1 MADPKL
7 PKQLSEESPLV
18 EFAATGNL
26 YVDPAY
32 TSQEVIDAEPINGKS
47 PITGEAL
54 VFDENTLT
62 NLGNTAPSKEPEDD
76 HAIFVSNLNRG
87 TARGNG
93 HDMFFGRGDNSLYD
107 VYVVNSVGGDFSAS
121 PRKQNTAY
129 AADSDGILS
138 VYIEG
143 STYGGNLMGFGSQ
156 TGCSYTG
163 DYEFTFKNSQ
173 AQWFCITFG
182 TGYGMGENNAG
193 NERYGAFVG
202 NIDLLVDG
210 STITNNGAILRGS
223 INPGEGEEK
232 AYLKAYIKNSLF
244 QGEFGVIQNGVEG
257 GSDQYKSNVDIDVTV
272 EGSTFTN
279 VFLML
284 PNTATNTQAKDGK
297 LTVTGDINFKATNTR
312 FSGLNMGAGLGG
324 TGWNRTGWV
333 KGDITFDISGSSNS
347 SRTFIH
353 KGFVG
358 SSDTPQTVSGSLTNS
373 VFGDFTGYD
382 TRENNYI
389 YADTTVKIAASTI
402 GNFTF
407 YNTINSSGNVTP
419 TADRVFGAQTLE
431 VTGSTAGTMAGNGP
445 GADQPGATFDLIFH
459 ASEAESATGAV
470 SKWNTLTVDAG
481 AKVRVASIADVT
493 LVTLNGAELLSA
505 GTVTGVGTLSVV
517 DANLPAGDVIL
528 ISGLTAFEE
537 GNIETVQ
544 INGEEYTYG
553 VFGGQ
558 YSYTGGNLVAHMGVT
573 YVVNSNYEGN
583 GVDTELGPKG
593 YKDIDVAQTAAHAAN
608 ATLVFTTMD
617 DSVEPTEFTAD
628 VNTLDINTMF
638 LGTGSGDDA
647 VSLDGMN
654 IIVGNAAA
662 DVDSADVSIA
672 YAGNIGSIGFGNVTG
687 TAKVSIEN
695 AGSDEQA
702 VGSLDLTGSVIG
714 DADITVSKSYFDE
727 VKLADQAATAGK
739 LTISSSTIGTVY
751 GGASNLEIDMTG
763 ANAIENVFAEGNGAS
778 IKLGTSK
785 VTTYV
790 AGFSEAG
797 AAVDTLIYNDGVSAE
812 ELIIGGNA
820 NQIGKIEATVTGGE
834 VEHLIVGND
843 GDTVTGDVDLNLAG
857 GIFSTVSIAENAA
870 VGGKIN
876 VALTGGTVDTANGT
890 FYGLIYGASVTG
902 ALDGGAQ
909 GTERNLVVD
918 GYARVGSITN
928 FSSIEVKGGTLNVE
942 SGDRKSDP
950 TAENLININ
959 GDITNY
965 RAIQAGGIIAEDLN
979 NFGLVGVLRSS
990 ADDPGIQLSGNF
1002 YSDTFVR
1009 TSTLTVANNFVN
1021 FGEITSVGDITV
1033 GGTFTNAG
1041 QIYIR
1046 SSFDKEQSLFSQDGG
1061 IKLGG
1066 VDMVNT
1072 GDSAFISTGFL
1083 TGVKN
1088 LTTSKLY
1095 VTGGAE
1101 ITGNIT
1107 IEAGAEVAFTNKAV
1121 KDPASPFA
1129 TDGLKLTGEI
1139 SMYDTSNLI
1148 VSGSLTSK
1156 TKTLTINGDGMVGS
1170 NVLVHAEGGLDSWTI
1185 AWGEGLTEGSYGLV
1199 KSATEIMIY
1208 SIDELFVSS
1217 AFAGYEDGDTVVID
1231 GKNFIFGLN
1240 AFATVEDATYFATSK
1255 GYTKSTIAI
1264 YKDNSGIEVDT
1275 SYVAGTET
1283 KFLDVALYDSKVG
1296 SVIAKD
1302 IYVESDSTIGNIAA
1316 ASSLVIDSDAF
1327 LTIGET
1333 IPEGLSVVID
1343 ATDGSGARK
1352 VLAVDPEQVTFAEGQ
1367 VTVLAPLGNDTYAP
1381 VIVGGEVFLKA
1392 DANIFLFAE
1401 GTEIVDGSI
1410 DKTTGDALFAGVNAF
1425 TVEAEAA
1432 AAAKASGG
1440 TLYLADGSS
1449 KIRAIEGVTDIALV
1463 YSGGNSLYGN
1473 DANAFVSNEDYSVKI
1488 IGSTSGAKVYGLN
1501 KSVTLNGD
1509 YTFYMADSA
1518 LTSSTSALY
1527 IVGNDVNNVVNGDIN
1542 AELVNVRIVG
1552 RQADPWSS
1560 NGGWNEGIYLG
1571 YGSFGTDSTAP
1582 IDVNVTLRGVTA
1594 SGTGFYGIQTQPSD
1608 GPTGGS
1614 DISTSS
1620 TPKDQQVRQD
1630 INANIN
1636 IKVFDSVIGGTFTV
1650 LNTNNEHWNASGA
1663 SLLNTYFSSG
1673 SITVEVGNSDFGG
1686 SGNWRNIRLGASLQ
1700 GGGKAIQE
1708 FNVPNILH
1716 IVATENGT
1724 TTRAAYVNEWDTL
1737 IVDATAQL
1745 WLNNEIQYSTGF
1757 DSSYPLDDAG
1767 TLTQIMINMS
1777 GYKSGTHNVITAGT
1791 AIATDA
1797 TLSNITVIGDND
1809 LTGQCQLAYAFSSDG
1824 TQLRGIYVFDK
1835 ADDMYVNATY
1845 DNSISGTKV
1854 SGQELLLNYNAF
1866 TGFEQALAYADEWK
1880 GTIIVTGGAFE
1891 SQDFHGN
1898 NVEVGAA
1905 TIGTLTMANVGDSP
1919 SRSEVTLTVKDGAVI
1934 GSADGSNAKTD
1945 SSILEIAG
1953 AATIG
1958 DVFDFDTVSVKKGI
1972 ALELGAVSGAGFS
1985 MFADNELSATS
1996 VTFNGN
2002 EKIVL
2007 DVTGYT
2013 GKSHAIISTT
2023 AGITGFDKDMVTL
2036 VAHDKG
2042 KVKTNLDNYSVMV
2055 VGNDLVLRNA
2065 QKSDTYLNS
2074 AYTAASMVGGVTL
2087 EDGSYLEYGFNAFD
2101 DATAAAANLGAGSK
2115 FTLNVTGGEIA
2126 GDIKLGGNNFVMD
2139 EGVVNG
2145 VVYACVNTAD
2155 KGSFYSGKTYTVTA
2169 GTLGGFDLTA
2179 GEGVYVATNSQI
2191 KLGEDVTITGNIIG
2205 GGDTVVTSE
2214 GKFSVAGLIMGVSE
2228 IVLNADGFLSAG
2240 GIDLGSGEGAGTVA
2254 GTIRVKSVPFTSEEG
2269 NRRLIIESDTDIKNV
2284 QFVADPGTALY
2295 STGKQVYVVD
2305 LTRVYYDPTYTEAVD
2320 GTKAANGDTLLWGVN
2335 AFSSLTSAKGALI
2348 TGGTLYV
2355 SNANTRIGT
2364 DDRLINLVIT
2374 DSNVP
2379 VMISGMTSGD
2389 KSFTGADAILII
2401 ENTTIGQDGESW
2413 LLNRVTAGNP
2423 WDHHNTIGGNLYV
2436 TINGSTIGG
2445 NNNQTTHF
2453 IDYLSYT
2460 GTEMVFD
2467 INDTI
2472 IRNDLEFFG
2481 DSGPL
2486 RDGQTITINMTNV
2499 TAPANKWWRITS
2511 GNPGNAGDIIVNI
2524 KDSSIGTS
2532 GDMRFG
2538 VQSTWQWGTPT
2549 ATTNIT
2555 FSVEDSYFSGYL
2567 TAHSID
2573 SGRNCTFT
2581 GEKTLIIS
2589 GSSNYI
2595 RASVHFSK
2603 VEIAATSYVTGST
2616 MALDGATVV
2625 VDGTGYEGPTKTLIW
2640 MNTTMSGVDAV
2651 TGENLADGYEVVK
2664 GEKAIVISDGV
2675 LGNMYYDATYTSAI
2689 TGVTSAYGDVLIYS
2703 GDAEENIAN
2712 AVTDLDVAKTNLTE
2726 GNKLFVAA
2734 SEKELYGTLADED
2747 ETPFVD
2753 MVVTNGN
2760 FSEDGSVIAAAEA
2773 GKTVSGN
2780 SVIELAGGSI
2790 GKKAVTHVDEETGDV
2805 IVDEEAVYA
2814 TISGDGVTGTS
2825 EFVLSKVG
2833 GIYADVSDFD
2843 KMTVTSEARV
2853 HGTITVDALTIENTG
2868 FLTVD
2873 GTLDTQAIHIAT
2885 EGYSGASK
2893 QVLVADA
2900 LATFDENAITVD
2912 EGGEFFLDRANN
2924 TLWLVSTDPGNIY
2937 FNTAYDATINGTS
2950 FNGDLLFF
2958 QTNAFNAIS
2967 RDAISMGS
2975 TSEDTVYV
2983 LDGNFG
2989 AEVVDLSGIG
2999 SRKINLQGGSVGGFT
3014 VDAGSEVTISATTA
3028 GVTLGTLTG
3037 VPVASEEGLI
3047 TEGYSLTLIPAA
3059 ASTLT
3064 SAVGVDAVTLL
3075 AANAGKMTVGQI
3087 DYILT
3092 GGALTVDFADYTIGD
3107 AAQTAL
3113 INVGGGI
3120 NNFLQY
3126 TQPEEGEAYSRT
3138 KIATRN
3144 NAENL
3149 MAYYDEDAK
3158 AIFAVKRGNAGILD
3172 ANANNSVN
3180 GTTRVVDGVAN
3191 TLVYGFNIGESLSGI
3206 VSGMSDG
3213 DILIADGANRDIMV
3227 ENKDLN
3233 AVITNS
3239 RIGNIQLGKTNNA
3252 GRSGNVSVEIL
3263 DSTITARSALA
3274 GRGTASDSAATRTT
3288 LLVGVLDE
3296 ESGERVGSYDFTLKG
3311 GAYNDSGSTDNVL
3324 CITQYANMTGDTVN
3338 VNLEDYTI
3346 SCDIHMFDN
3355 IWNVEGQK
3363 LNQVNVSMKNVSST
3377 ASKWMWIWD
3386 PREANTTSINFTIEN
3401 SSFVS
3406 GNRDYTLGLFGDNT
3420 ETYGGEANVYING
3433 FTMTGRLSGA
3443 RGVNTGDVDV
3453 AYTAD
3458 AKVALHVAGTNNI
3471 DLVKMFKEIEVAEDG
3486 LLTGGTISLPEN
3498 NTGFILRGTAGYDAG
3513 AKEFVVVGTTI
3524 NNAAGAKF
3532 LDAED
3537 NEIAGYKAVVGA
3549 KNVFVYKPETGDVY
3563 FNSQYDNTI
3572 TGTTATDLDGTKSF
3586 LVYGDNAVS
3595 RLADAY
3601 TALEAATRVNPGFHV
3616 EYVSTKELYTKGY
3629 TTVVNGGAITN
3640 LYGGNAP
3647 DLTDPE
3653 NPVAA
3658 EAVASVDITVNK
3670 GASITNL
3677 TVANE
3682 LSQVTGNAVITIT
3695 DDVAIRGAIDGG
3707 GAYVGGTSDLVFT
3720 GAASAASI
3728 VGFDNVTINANDVVA
3743 LSGEFTGAAITIDAA
3758 NFADFSKKVM
3768 TATAFNDVATITII
3782 NDPTT
3787 AFGWK
3792 IVDDGEGKALLITS
3806 DLVKDTYANAAWT
3819 AETAL
3824 GFVDETA
3831 LVWDQNAFNSAAS
3844 AAAAVGEGNVLYIEG
3859 GIFGADA
3866 VTLANNNDVVIKDDA
3881 SIGAL
3886 TTGGKVSV
3894 SKALTATSISGSTAL
3909 SLVAGN
3915 AVAVSEG
3922 IALAADA
3929 TITIDVTGY
3938 SLAGDDVVVLST
3950 GSGITIGDAA
3960 LTDAAL
3966 TVTGT
3971 GAGSYHAYYSTEDSS
3986 VHLLRLNTFY
3996 LDTGFEGGVN
4006 VPEFS
4011 PYTGE
4016 KLIYNVNAFDRM
4028 NASGAKMVDGQKFWA
4043 THRNGSI
4050 HTGGP
4055 DMAEGEV
4062 GKFLSEVHVVESN
4075 VDRIVLG
4082 GTNGNLE
4089 YTGDVHVFIDKSTVC
4104 TVTDNDSWL
4113 FSNVTADNPWN
4124 NRNTITGSFTVDIT
4138 DSTIGTAD
4146 GNASPLRIMNYTLVK
4161 DVEATE
4167 TTEAKKSSVN
4177 VNIKDSTVYNDIRF
4191 IGDSPMGGQDFSILN
4206 ISLDNV
4212 TVGANRGWAIRGG
4225 GTGTRVIEDTEA
4237 TDPLNASL
4245 VTVTIKDSTFGN
4257 NTRFAIEDNWN
4268 AGGNPWESPMCASD
4282 FVFDLTNVTINGAL
4296 IAGRRDMGE
4305 SENDADPEL
4314 PNYTGDRVLT
4324 VNGSNYVKNAL
4335 WFKTVNL
4342 TGDSSLQ
4349 GDTLRLF
4356 SKDSKINVDLTG
4368 YEGPSRVI
4376 VALNYQYDDDGNIIG
4391 GGIENFDATKTLVVT
4406 GLVEPAEGEE
4416 AAYTLLTDYDAE
4428 TGTVSK
4434 IVVKGGIQDV
4444 FVSSFYNED
4453 DFEFGTAY
4461 KTGEAMFYGE
4471 NAFSTIVGYEDPE
4484 TGEIVPGALTSLAI
4498 AGTVLHVTG
4507 GAIETD
4513 TLLNNSITIDANAT
4527 LAYQGDTTITV
4538 DGTIQNNG
4546 NFVIDASGFVA
4557 GSPDRVTVLVADE
4570 ILGND
4575 IKVTTK
4581 AYAVEKALNELTG
4594 KTEISLVLKAAQVF
4608 VNTAWAN
4615 EEPGTEVVIDGTT
4628 AYIGYTAFASADAA
4642 ATKVNSDGSITVI
4655 GSTVAFTNA
4664 IARGITLVVDGTSTL
4679 LNTTIGSDTDGALLL
4694 QTGAIASGIN
4704 VSGKSAMVVE
4714 AGATVTGGLGMSANA
4729 TVTFAEG
4736 STLDF
4741 YIVGQSAL
4749 EGARVTNLS
4758 SIGESAP
4765 NFTVTIDAG
4774 IKDGTYKLATGAAG
4788 FDSSITLQT
4797 EAASFIDLTIGN
4809 RVLVDEFGAYFEIGM
4824 TENNELVLKKEAS
4837 QDVIFVNSNWK
4848 DGETYT
4854 IGDVTVVVGENGF
4867 ATGDAA
4873 AAKAISAGAS
4883 TIKVVGG
4890 KVSFT
4895 DGIVTTTLVQ
4905 SGAELASTDVTGTLT
4920 VSAGATISG
4929 IATFAPAEGKTITVD
4944 GTIAFDTANATA
4956 EIAQF
4961 TGLSNVLGNAT
4972 YTLTVTGEVQSGDSF
4987 LLATG
4992 AAGFAS
4998 TVALTGSD
5006 IVLTVGETQKVGELG
5021 YTLTLIDGNLALNIS
5036 DKPVPTL
5043 VYVNS
5048 TWTAADGETVQI
5060 DDQTTATM
5068 GYDAFK
5074 FGNAA
5079 YAGVTADGAIIV
5091 LAGEVSFS
5099 SAIAKTVT
5107 VNDGATLTGNATITT
5122 AITVDGTIAFDTQF
5136 ATNGAQISGLNYVTG
5151 ATKYTLAAA
5160 ATAGTWTLATDAVGF
5175 ASDITFGDYTLKLGE
5190 ELVIDDY
5197 SYTVSLFGDNNTDL
5211 ILTVVKQA
5219 PPTPDTPTQAYV
5231 NSEWTGLEDGTIV
5244 TVAGGTA
5251 KMGYDAFA
5259 TLNGGISGV
5268 TDDGSVNVVGGTVS
5282 FSEGYS
5288 KTITVDAAATV
5299 VGTASFKDKPITIN
5313 GTIAFD
5319 TALAPRAAAQFA
5331 FLQFVSGD
5339 TKYTL
5344 TDAAPAEGT
5353 YLLASGLWY
5362 DAAYSPVF
5370 NATVTFGDVE
5380 LALNQAVQVGD
5391 YVYTLGTTGNL
5402 ELTLKVTKYV
5412 APSGVPSFFTGWFDG
5427 QQAMFAREI
5436 ESNVKFYDTTA
5447 TEWGTLALGDGWSFA
5462 GVGDFNN
5469 DGMDDV
5475 LRLHTSGLV
5484 VSDLS
5489 NGDGTFTESILNFKN
5504 AAWDILGT
5512 GDFNGD
5518 GKDDVLVA
5526 NSTAASA
5533 TVGLLGYWANGTD
5546 WTLINGYSDE
5556 WTLVDT
5562 GDYDGNGC
5570 CDMLWKNSFVGEGG
5584 GTYNAYCTWRLGDL
5598 GGGIDWS
5605 IVMVAKVNETETP
5618 DTDAWSYLTTGDF
5631 NGDGIADIAMV
5642 NDVGTVA
5649 IATMASTGISS
5660 TWTILSSVDTNEWHL
5675 VGTDD
5680 FNGDGTDDIAWC
5692 NSQGLA
5698 GYWQINDKQ
5707 MTAWQNIG
5715 WLA

>member
-62 NLGNTAPSKEPEDD
+62 NLGNNAPSKEPEDD
-76 HAIFVSNLNRG
+76 HAIFVSNLDRG

-129 AADSDGILS
+129 TADSDGVLS
-138 VYIEG
+138 VYIEN
-143 STYGGNLMGFGSQ
+143 SNYGGNLMGFGSQ

-163 DYEFTFKNSQ
+163 NYEFTFKNSR

-182 TGYGMGENNAG
+182 TGYGAGETNADNN
-193 NERYGAFVG
+193 RYGAFVG
-202 NIDLLVDG
+202 NIDVLVDG
-210 STITNNGAILRGS
+210 STITNNGVLLRGS
-223 INPGEGEEK
+223 INPGEGDEK
-232 AYLKAYIKNSLF
+232 AYLRTYIKDSLF
-244 QGEFGVIQNGVEG
+244 QGEFGIINNGVEG
-257 GSDQYKSNVDIDVTV
+257 GSNQFKSNVDIDVTV

-284 PNTATNTQAKDGK
+284 PNTATNTQTKDGK

-312 FSGLNMGAGLGG
+312 FAGLNMGAGLGG

-407 YNTINSSGNVTP
+407 YNTINSGGNVTP

-431 VTGSTAGTMAGNGP
+431 VTGSTAGTVVGNGP

-459 ASEAESATGAV
+459 ASEAQSATGAV
-470 SKWNTLTVDAG
+470 SRWNTLTVDAG
-481 AKVRVASIADVT
+481 AKVRVASIAEVS

-505 GTVTGVGTLSVV
+505 GTVTGVNTLSVV

-528 ISGLTAFEE
+528 ISGLTSFEE
-537 GNIETVQ
+537 GNIELVQ

-573 YVVNSNYEGN
+573 YLVNSNYEGN

-593 YKDIDVAQTAAHAAN
+593 YKDIDVAQTAAKAAN
-608 ATLVFTTMD
+608 ASLVFTTMD

-638 LGTGSGDDA
+638 LGTGDGDDA

-654 IIVGNAAA
+654 IIVGDAAA

-672 YAGNIGSIGFGNVTG
+672 YASNIGSIGFGNVTG

-763 ANAIENVFAEGNGAS
+763 ANAIENVYAEGNGAS

-785 VTTYV
+785 VTTYL
-790 AGFSEAG
+790 AGLSEAG

-820 NQIGKIEATVTGGE
+820 NQIGKIDATVTGGE

-857 GIFSTVSIAENAA
+857 GIFSTVSIAENAEVA
-870 VGGKIN
+870 GKIN
-876 VALTGGTVDTANGT
+876 VALTGGTVDTVNGT

-902 ALDGGAQ
+902 TLDGGAQ
-909 GTERNLVVD
+909 GTERTLTVD
-918 GYARVGSITN
+918 GYARVGAIVN
-928 FSSIEVKGGTLNVE
+928 FGSIEVVGGTLNVE

-990 ADDPGIQLSGNF
+990 EDDPGIQLSGKF

-1009 TSTLTVANNFVN
+1009 TSTLTVANSFTN

-1033 GGTFTNAG
+1033 GGDFTNYG

-1046 SSFDKEQSLFSQDGG
+1046 SSFDREQSVFSQDGG
-1061 IKLGG
+1061 ITLGG
-1066 VDMVNT
+1066 VDMVNS
-1072 GDSAFISTGFL
+1072 GSGAFISTGFL
-1083 TGVKN
+1083 TGVRN
-1088 LTTSKLY
+1088 LTTNRLY

-1101 ITGNIT
+1101 INGNIT

-1121 KDPASPFA
+1121 KDPASEFA
-1129 TDGLKLTGEI
+1129 VNGLKLTGKI
-1139 SMYDTSNLI
+1139 TMYDTSNLI
-1148 VSGSLTSK
+1148 VSGTLTSG
-1156 TKTLTINGDGMVGS
+1156 TKTITINADDDGLVGS
-1170 NVLVHAEGGLDSWTI
+1170 NVLVKAEGGLDSWTI
-1185 AWGEGLTEGSYGLV
+1185 NWGEGLTKDSYGLV
-1199 KSATEIMIY
+1199 KTSTEIMIY
-1208 SIDELFVSS
+1208 SIEELMVNSS
-1217 AFAGYEDGDTVVID
+1217 FAGLEEGDTVIIE

-1240 AFATVEDATYFATSK
+1240 AFATVEDAVYFATSK
-1255 GYTKSTIAI
+1255 GYTNSSIAI
-1264 YKDNSGIEVDT
+1264 YNDKTGMDVDA
-1275 SYVAGTET
+1275 AG
-1283 KFLDVALYDSKVG
+1283 FDVTLYGSAVG
-1296 SVIAKD
+1296 AVTAD
-1302 IYVESDSTIGNIAA
+1302 GIYVESDSKITSIAA
-1316 ASSLVIDSDAF
+1316 ATSLTIDDDAF
-1327 LTIGET
+1327 LTIGDT
-1333 IPEGLSVVID
+1333 MPEGLEVIID
-1343 ATDGSGARK
+1343 AADGSGARK
-1352 VLAVDPEQVTFAEGQ
+1352 VLAVDPEKVTIAEDQVTI
-1367 VTVLAPLGNDTYAP
+1367 LAPLGNDSYDS

-1401 GTEIVDGSI
+1401 GTEIIDGSI

-1425 TVEAEAA
+1425 TVEADAA

-1440 TLYLADGSS
+1440 TLFLADGSS

-1463 YSGGNSLYGN
+1463 YSGGNSIYGN
-1473 DANAFVSNEDYSVKI
+1473 DANAFVSDEDYSVKI
-1488 IGSTSGAKVYGLN
+1488 IGATTSAKVYGLN
-1501 KSVTLNGD
+1501 KSVTMNGD
-1509 YTFYMADSA
+1509 YTFYMADTA
-1518 LTSSTSALY
+1518 LTSSTSAIY

-1542 AELVNVRIVG
+1542 AELVNVRTVG
-1552 RQADPWSS
+1552 RQDVPWG

-1571 YGSFGTDSTAP
+1571 YGSFGTDSNNP
-1582 IDVNVTLRGVTA
+1582 IDINVTLRGVT
-1594 SGTGFYGIQTQPSD
+1594 SSNSGFYGIQTQPSD
-1608 GPTGGS
+1608 GTRSGA
-1614 DISTSS
+1614 DDTSTSS

-1650 LNTNNEHWNASGA
+1650 LNTNNDHWNADGA

-1673 SITVEVGNSDFGG
+1673 SITVEVGNSDFGTE
-1686 SGNWRNIRLGASLQ
+1686 GNWRNIRLGASLQ
-1700 GGGKAIQE
+1700 LGGKAIQE
-1708 FNVPNILH
+1708 FNVPNTLH

-1724 TTRAAYVNEWDTL
+1724 TTRAAYINEWDTI

-1745 WLNNEIQYSTGF
+1745 VLSNDVQYSTVFGP
-1757 DSSYPLDDAG
+1757 DQPLDDAG
-1767 TLTQIMINMS
+1767 TLSQIMINMS
-1777 GYKSGTHNVITAGT
+1777 GYKSGTHNVITAGGS
-1791 AIATDA
+1791 IATDA

-1809 LTGQCQLAYAFSSDG
+1809 LTGQCQLAYAFSADG
-1824 TQLRGIYVFDK
+1824 TQLKGIYVFDK
-1835 ADDMYVNATY
+1835 ADDMYVNASYT
-1845 DNSISGTKV
+1845 NEISGTKV

-1866 TGFEQALAYADEWK
+1866 TGFEQALKYADEWG

-1898 NVEVGAA
+1898 NVEVRAA
-1905 TIGTLTMANVGDSP
+1905 TIGNLTMANVAQ
-1919 SRSEVTLTVKDGAVI
+1919 SRSEITLTVKDGAVI
-1934 GSADGSNAKTD
+1934 NSLDGSNAVTD

-1958 DVFDFDTVSVKKGI
+1958 DVFDFDTVSVKKGV
-1972 ALELGAVSGAGFS
+1972 ALDLGAVSGAGFN

-1996 VTFNGN
+1996 VTFNGT

-2013 GKSHAIISTT
+2013 GKGHAIIST
-2023 AGITGFDKDMVTL
+2023 ANGITGFDESMVTL
-2036 VAHDKG
+2036 EAHDKG
-2042 KVKTNLDNYSVMV
+2042 KTKTDLNNYSVKI

-2065 QKSDTYLNS
+2065 LKSDTYLNS
-2074 AYTAASMVGGVTL
+2074 NYTAASMAGGVTL

-2115 FTLNVTGGEIA
+2115 FTLTVTGGEIT

-2139 EGVVNG
+2139 EGVVDG

-2155 KGSFYSGKTYTVTA
+2155 KGGFYSGKTYTVTA
-2169 GTLGGFDLTA
+2169 GTIGGFDLTA
-2179 GEGVYVATNSQI
+2179 GEGVYVATQSKINF
-2191 KLGEDVTITGNIIG
+2191 GETATVTGNIIG
-2205 GGDTVVTSE
+2205 GGDTIVTTE
-2214 GKFSVAGLIMGVSE
+2214 GNLTVNGLIMGVSE
-2228 IVLNADGFLSAG
+2228 LVLNADGFISAS
-2240 GIDLGSGEGAGTVA
+2240 GIDLGSGEGESTVA
-2254 GTIRVKSVPFTSEEG
+2254 GTIRVNPVAGSIVEG
-2269 NRRLIIESDTDIKNV
+2269 NRRLLVQSETDIRNV
-2284 QFVADPGTALY
+2284 KLADVAG
-2295 STGKQVYVVD
+2295 GKLINNGKEVYLFD
-2305 LTRVYYDPTYTEAVD
+2305 LSRIYFDPTFTADID
-2320 GTKAANGDTLLWGVN
+2320 GKKIGEDYLVWGTN
-2335 AFSSLTSAKGALI
+2335 AFSNFNDAVAAARSNGATLYIQNGGGNISI
-2348 TGGTLYV
+2348 TGTPIVDLVV
-2355 SNANTRIGT
+2355 S
-2364 DDRLINLVIT
+2364 
-2374 DSNVP
+2374 
-2379 VMISGMTSGD
+2379 
-2389 KSFTGADAILII
+2389 
-2401 ENTTIGQDGESW
+2401 
-2413 LLNRVTAGNP
+2413 
-2423 WDHHNTIGGNLYV
+2423 
-2436 TINGSTIGG
+2436 GSTIPTIEFGLSGG
-2445 NNNQTTHF
+2445 QNAGDDHDVHVVIENSVIANNN
-2453 IDYLSYT
+2453 SYIMGQGAWNSRNT
-2460 GTEMVFD
+2460 FAGTFVLD
-2467 INDTI
+2467 VTDSVINGGRLRLGTFFNEGGKTYVLNFTDTE
-2472 IRNDLEFFG
+2472 IRGDMSILEDSPFG
-2481 DSGPL
+2481 ATDS
-2486 RDGQTITINMTNV
+2486 ITVNMTGV
-2499 TAPANKWWRITS
+2499 TAPVTKWWTFFD
-2511 GNPGNAGDIIVNI
+2511 GYPNEGAGKIDVNI
-2524 KDSSIGTS
+2524 KDSVLGDTSNGFRFALQRGNGTS
-2532 GDMRFG
+2532 NQFNGTLVSFT
-2538 VQSTWQWGTPT
+2538 VENSTVNGSLQIEKMEGQ
-2549 ATTNIT
+2549 NIT
-2555 FSVEDSYFSGYL
+2555 FNG
-2567 TAHSID
+2567 TA
-2573 SGRNCTFT
+2573 
-2581 GEKTLIIS
+2581 TLNVI
-2589 GSSNYI
+2589 GDNYV
-2595 RASVHFSK
+2595 RYALKFNEVNL
-2603 VEIAATSYVTGST
+2603 AAGATITGST
-2616 MALDGATVV
+2616 MSFRGDAALNVDAGNYDGATK
-2625 VDGTGYEGPTKTLIW
+2625 DLIW
-2640 MNTTMSGVDAV
+2640 MSTTMEGANLNEV
-2651 TGENLADGYEVVK
+2651 ENLKEGYLLIL
-2664 GEKAIVISDGV
+2664 GTRALVISNGEV
-2675 LGNMYYDATYTSAI
+2675 GNLYVDATYTSRV
-2689 TGVTSAYGDVLIYS
+2689 TGSTSAAGDILIFVDDAATAGDV
-2703 GDAEENIAN
+2703 EHAN
-2712 AVTDLDVAKTNLTE
+2712 ALIELEDAKAKLTA

-2747 ETPFVD
+2747 ETAFVD

-2760 FSEDGSVIAAAEA
+2760 FSEDGSIIAVAEE
-2773 GKTVSGN
+2773 GKTVAGSATLE
-2780 SVIELAGGSI
+2780 IAGGSI
-2790 GKKAVTHVDEETGDV
+2790 GKKAVTHIDEETGEE
-2805 IVDEEAVYA
+2805 IEDEPAVYA
-2814 TISGDGVTGTS
+2814 TISGSKDSVGGTS
-2825 EFVLSKVG
+2825 EFVLSKAG

-2853 HGTITVDALTIENTG
+2853 HGTITVDALAIENTG

-2885 EGYSGASK
+2885 DGYTGASK
-2893 QVLVADA
+2893 RVLVADA
-2900 LATFDENAITVD
+2900 LATFDETAITVD
-2912 EGGEFFLDRANN
+2912 EGGEFFLDRAGK
-2924 TLWLVSTDPGNIY
+2924 TLWLVSTDPGNVY
-2937 FNTAYDATINGTS
+2937 FNTAYDASVNGTE
-2950 FNGDLLFF
+2950 FNGDLLFYGA
-2958 QTNAFNAIS
+2958 NAFSVASADVIS
-2967 RDAISMGS
+2967 ERA
-2975 TSEDTVYV
+2975 TSEDVVYF

-2989 AEVVDLSGIG
+2989 TEVIDLSGIG
-2999 SRKINLQGGSVGGFT
+2999 TRELQFDGGSVGSFK
-3014 VDAGSEVTISATTA
+3014 VDAGSYVRLVGSTSAVSI
-3028 GVTLGTLTG
+3028 GSIEG

-3047 TEGYSLTLIPAA
+3047 TEGYSVSLKPTIASSINSLAGVNSVALYAA
-3059 ASTLT
+3059 K
-3064 SAVGVDAVTLL
+3064 
-3075 AANAGKMTVGQI
+3075 AANLTVGQI
-3087 DYILT
+3087 DYIEN
-3092 GGALTVDFADYTIGD
+3092 GGTLTVDFADYTLGE
-3107 AAQTAL
+3107 AAQANLFTVA
-3113 INVGGGI
+3113 GGI
-3120 NNFLQY
+3120 NNFIQY
-3126 TQPEEGEAYSRT
+3126 TQPEEGDAYSRT

-3144 NAENL
+3144 SSENL
-3149 MAYYDEDAK
+3149 MAYYNEDTK
-3158 AIFAVKRGNAGILD
+3158 SIVAVKRGNAGILD

-3180 GTTRVVDGVAN
+3180 GTTRVVDGVTN

-3213 DILIADGANRDIMV
+3213 DILIVDGANRDLMV

-3233 AVITNS
+3233 AVISNS
-3239 RIGNIQLGKTNNA
+3239 RIGSIQLGKTNNA

-3263 DSTITARSALA
+3263 DSTISARSALA

-3324 CITQYANMTGDTVN
+3324 CITQYANMAGDTVN

-3363 LNQVNVSMKNVSST
+3363 LNQVNVSMKNVTST

-3386 PREANTTSINFTIEN
+3386 PREANSTSINFTIDN

-3406 GNRDYTLGLFGDNT
+3406 GNRDYTLGIFGDNS
-3420 ETYGGEANVYING
+3420 ENYSGEANVYING

-3443 RGVNTGDVDV
+3443 RGLNNGDVDV

-3458 AKVALHVAGTNNI
+3458 AKIALHVAGTNNI

-3486 LLTGGTISLPEN
+3486 LLTGATISLPEN
-3498 NTGFILRGTAGYDAG
+3498 NTGFILRGTAGYDDG
-3513 AKEFVVVGTTI
+3513 AKEFVVAGTTVTG
-3524 NNAAGAKF
+3524 ASEAKF
-3532 LDAED
+3532 LDAEG
-3537 NEIAGYKAVVGA
+3537 NEIAGYKAVVGST
-3549 KNVFVYKPETGDVY
+3549 NVFVYKPEVGDVY
-3563 FNSQYDNTI
+3563 YSTQYSEAT
-3572 TGTTATDLDGTKSF
+3572 TGTAATDLDGTKSF

-3616 EYVSTKELYTKGY
+3616 EYASTKDLYTKGY

-3670 GASITNL
+3670 GVSVTNL

-3682 LSQVTGNAVITIT
+3682 LSAVTGNAVITIT

-3707 GAYVGGTSDLVFT
+3707 AAYVGGTSNLVFT
-3720 GAASAASI
+3720 GAATAGSI
-3728 VGFDNVTINANDVVA
+3728 VGFDNVTVNANEVVA
-3743 LSGEFTGAAITIDAA
+3743 LTGEFSGAAITIDAA

-3782 NDPTT
+3782 NQGANT
-3787 AFGWK
+3787 FGYQ

-3819 AETAL
+3819 PDTAL

-3831 LVWDQNAFNSAAS
+3831 LVFDQNAFNSAAA

-3866 VTLANNNDVVIKDDA
+3866 VTLANNNDVVIKDDS

-3894 SKALTATSISGSTAL
+3894 SKALTVSSISGASAL
-3909 SLVAGN
+3909 TVAAGN
-3915 AVAVSEG
+3915 AVAVTDG
-3922 IALAADA
+3922 IALAAEA
-3929 TITIDVTGY
+3929 TITIDVTDFKQV
-3938 SLAGDDVVVLST
+3938 GDDTIVLST

-3960 LTDAAL
+3960 ITDAAL

-3996 LDTGFEGGVN
+3996 LDSGFEGGVN

-4055 DMAEGEV
+4055 DMPEGEV

-4089 YTGDVHVFIDKSTVC
+4089 YTGDVHVFIDKSTIC

-4146 GNASPLRIMNYTLVK
+4146 GNASPLRIMDYTIVS
-4161 DVEATE
+4161 DGVDE
-4167 TTEAKKSSVN
+4167 TGAVKKSSID
-4177 VNIKDSTVYNDIRF
+4177 VNIKDSVVYNDIRF
-4191 IGDSPMGGQDFSILN
+4191 IGDSPMGGQDFSVMN
-4206 ISLDNV
+4206 ITLDNV

-4237 TDPLNASL
+4237 TDPVNAST

-4305 SENDADPEL
+4305 ADADSDPEL

-4391 GGIENFDATKTLVVT
+4391 GGIENFDATKTLTVI
-4406 GLVEPAEGEE
+4406 GLEEPAEGEE

-4484 TGEIVPGALTSLAI
+4484 TGELVPGALTSLAI

-4575 IKVTTK
+4575 IRVTTK

-4615 EEPGTEVVIDGTT
+4615 EEPGTEVVIEGTT

-4642 ATKVNSDGSITVI
+4642 ATKVNNDGSITVI

-4694 QTGAIASGIN
+4694 QAGAIASGIN

-4758 SIGESAP
+4758 SIGDSAP

-4809 RVLVDEFGAYFEIGM
+4809 RVLVDEFGAYFEIGL
-4824 TENNELVLKKEAS
+4824 TDNFELVLKKEAS

-4867 ATGDAA
+4867 ATGDDA
-4873 AAKAISAGAS
+4873 AAKAVSSGAS

-4905 SGAELASTDVTGTLT
+4905 SGAELADTDVTGTLT

-4929 IATFAPAEGKTITVD
+4929 MATFAPAEGKTITVD
-4944 GTIAFDTANATA
+4944 GTIAFDTVNATA
-4956 EIAQF
+4956 DIAQY
-4961 TGLSNVLGNAT
+4961 TGLSNVLGNTT

-5006 IVLTVGETQKVGELG
+5006 IVLTVGETQKVGDLG

-5048 TWTAADGETVQI
+5048 TWTAADGEIVQI
-5060 DDQTTATM
+5060 DEQTTATM

-5211 ILTVVKQA
+5211 ILSVVKQTPPA
-5219 PPTPDTPTQAYV
+5219 PETPTQAYV

-5299 VGTASFKDKPITIN
+5299 VGTASFENRPITIN

-5344 TDAAPAEGT
+5344 TDAAPVEGT

-5362 DAAYSPVF
+5362 DATYSPVF

-5556 WTLVDT
+5556 WKLVDT

-5605 IVMVAKVNETETP
+5605 IVMVAKVNETATP

-5631 NGDGIADIAMV
+5631 NADGIADIAMV

-5649 IATMASTGISS
+5649 IATMAETGISS

>member
-7 PKQLSEESPLV
+7 PKQLSEASPLD
-18 EFAATGNL
+18 EFAATGNI

-47 PITGEAL
+47 PITGETL
-54 VFDENTLT
+54 TFGTNTLT
-62 NLGNTAPSKEPEDD
+62 NFTRNSNNSPDANPGEGEAF
-76 HAIFVSNLNRG
+76 FVSNLDRG

-93 HDMFFGRGDNSLYD
+93 HDYFFNYVRDANELNDIYIINSK
-107 VYVVNSVGGDFSAS
+107 GGDFSAS
-121 PRKQNTAY
+121 PRTAGKY
-129 AADSDGILS
+129 AADSDGTLN

-143 STYGGNLMGFGSQ
+143 STFGGNLMGFGSQ
-156 TGCSYTG
+156 TDLTQSFTG
-163 DYEFTFKNSQ
+163 NYEFTFKKSVV
-173 AQWFCITFG
+173 QWFCITYG
-182 TGYGMGENNAG
+182 TGYGLGEGNANNNRFG
-193 NERYGAFVG
+193 TVIG

-210 STITNNGAILRGS
+210 GTVTNNGAVIRGG
-223 INPGEGEEK
+223 IKPGEGDEK
-232 AYLKAYIKNSLF
+232 AYIRALF
-244 QGEFGVIQNGVEG
+244 NDTNTRGDFGIIMTGCGDTNFA
-257 GSDQYKSNVDIDVTV
+257 STADLDITIT
-272 EGSTFTN
+272 GSTLNNFM
-279 VFLML
+279 ML
-284 PNTATNTQAKDGK
+284 PNASNSGHANDGTNALNGNIAFKFENS
-297 LTVTGDINFKATNTR
+297 TVNGLVIGAGRTGDNLDGR
-312 FSGLNMGAGLGG
+312 
-324 TGWNRTGWV
+324 GWV
-333 KGDITFDISGSSNS
+333 KGDISFNITGS
-347 SRTFIH
+347 
-353 KGFVG
+353 
-358 SSDTPQTVSGSLTNS
+358 TNS
-373 VFGDFTGYD
+373 GVTTINKGKYASEETPGVVDGTIENSVLGGAFIGFQTGGTD
-382 TRENNYI
+382 NLM
-389 YADTTVKIAASTI
+389 YADTTLRV
-402 GNFTF
+402 
-407 YNTINSSGNVTP
+407 INSTTGAFSILSSYENKYTG
-419 TADRVFGAQTLE
+419 TANLE
-431 VTGSTAGTMAGNGP
+431 ITGSTTGNL
-445 GADQPGATFDLIFH
+445 ATDVRGVIHGDGVFNLTFH
-459 ASEAESATGAV
+459 ASKAESATGAI
-470 SKWNTLTVDAG
+470 SGQWNTLTVEAG
-481 AKVRVASIADVT
+481 AKVRASSIAGVE

-505 GTVTGVGTLSVV
+505 GTFSEIGTLSVV

-537 GNIETVQ
+537 DNIETVL

-553 VFGGQ
+553 IFGGQ
-558 YSYTGGNLVAHMGVT
+558 YSLMGSNLVAHMGVS
-573 YVVNSNYEGN
+573 YVVNSNYAGN

-638 LGTGSGDDA
+638 LGTGDGDDA
-647 VSLDGMN
+647 LDLDGMN
-654 IIVGNAAA
+654 IIVGDSAA
-662 DVDSADVSIA
+662 DVDSVEVSIA

-695 AGSDEQA
+695 AGNDEQA
-702 VGSLDLTGSVIG
+702 VGALDLTGSVIG

-739 LTISSSTIGTVY
+739 LTISSSTIGTLY
-751 GGASNLEIDMTG
+751 GGASNLVIDMTG
-763 ANAIENVFAEGNGAS
+763 ANAIENVYAEGNGAS
-778 IKLGTSK
+778 IKLGTSI

-790 AGFSEAG
+790 AGLSEAG
-797 AAVDTLIYNDGVSAE
+797 AEIDTLIYNDGVSAE

-820 NQIGKIEATVTGGE
+820 NQIGKIDATVTGGE

-857 GIFSTVSIAENAA
+857 GIFSTVSIAENADVA
-870 VGGKIN
+870 GKIN
-876 VALTGGTVDTANGT
+876 VALTGGTVDTVNGT

-902 ALDGGAQ
+902 ALDGGSQ
-909 GTERNLVVD
+909 GTERTLVVD
-918 GYARVGSITN
+918 GYARVGSIVN
-928 FSSIEVKGGTLNVE
+928 FGSIEVVGGTLNVE
-942 SGDRKSDP
+942 SGDRKADP
-950 TAENLININ
+950 TAENLINIA
-959 GDITNY
+959 GDITNH

-979 NFGLVGVLRSS
+979 NYGLIGVLRSS
-990 ADDPGIQLSGNF
+990 ADDPGIQLSGDF

-1009 TSTLTVANNFVN
+1009 TSTLTVADSFSNS
-1021 FGEITSVGDITV
+1021 GEITSVGDITV
-1033 GGTFTNAG
+1033 GGAFVNAG

-1046 SSFDKEQSLFSQDGG
+1046 SSFDKEQSVFSQDGG
-1061 IKLGG
+1061 ITLSG

-1088 LTTSKLY
+1088 LTTNRLY

-1101 ITGNIT
+1101 INGNIT

-1121 KDPASPFA
+1121 KDPSSEFA
-1129 TDGLKLTGEI
+1129 VDGLKLTGKI

-1148 VSGSLTSK
+1148 VSGTLTSN
-1156 TKTLTINGDGMVGS
+1156 TKTITINTEGEGLVGS
-1170 NVLVHAEGGLDSWTI
+1170 NVLVKAEGGLDSWTI
-1185 AWGEGLTEGSYGLV
+1185 NWGEGLTAGSYGLV
-1199 KSATEIMIY
+1199 RSSTEIMIY
-1208 SIDELFVSS
+1208 SIEELMVSS
-1217 AFAGYEDGDTVVID
+1217 AFAGYEEGDTVVID

-1255 GYTKSTIAI
+1255 GYTNSSIAI
-1264 YKDNSGIEVDT
+1264 YNDKTGMDVDA
-1275 SYVAGTET
+1275 AG
-1283 KFLDVALYDSKVG
+1283 FDVTLYGSAVG
-1296 SVIAKD
+1296 AVTAD
-1302 IYVESDSTIGNIAA
+1302 GIYVESDSKITSIAA
-1316 ASSLVIDSDAF
+1316 ATSLTIDDDAF
-1327 LTIGET
+1327 LTIGDT
-1333 IPEGLSVVID
+1333 MPEGLEVIID
-1343 ATDGSGARK
+1343 AADGSGARK
-1352 VLAVDPEQVTFAEGQ
+1352 VLAVDPEKVTITEDQVTI
-1367 VTVLAPLGNDTYAP
+1367 LAPLGNDSYDS

-1473 DANAFVSNEDYSVKI
+1473 DANAFVSDEDYSVKI
-1488 IGSTSGAKVYGLN
+1488 IGATTSAKVYGIN
-1501 KSVTLNGD
+1501 KSVTMNGD

-1518 LTSSTSALY
+1518 LTSNTSAIY
-1527 IVGNDVNNVVNGDIN
+1527 ITGNNVNNVVNGNIT
-1542 AELVNVRIVG
+1542 AELVNVRTVG
-1552 RQADPWSS
+1552 RQDVPWG

-1571 YGSFGTDSTAP
+1571 YGSFGTDSANP
-1582 IDVNVTLRGVTA
+1582 IDINVTLRGVT
-1594 SGTGFYGIQTQPSD
+1594 SSNSGFYGIQTQPSD
-1608 GPTGGS
+1608 GTRNGA
-1614 DISTSS
+1614 DDTSTSS

-1636 IKVFDSVIGGTFTV
+1636 IKVYDSVIGGTFTV
-1650 LNTNNEHWNASGA
+1650 LNTNNEHWDANGA

-1673 SITVEVGNSDFGG
+1673 SITVEVGNSDFGTE
-1686 SGNWRNIRLGASLQ
+1686 GNWRNIRLGASLQ
-1700 GGGKAIQE
+1700 LGGKAIQE
-1708 FNVPNILH
+1708 FNVPNTLH

-1724 TTRAAYVNEWDTL
+1724 TTRCAYINEWDTL

-1745 WLNNEIQYSTGF
+1745 IVANEVQYSTVFGPNQ
-1757 DSSYPLDDAG
+1757 PLDDAG
-1767 TLTQIMINMS
+1767 ELTQIMINMS

-1791 AIATDA
+1791 SIATDE

-1809 LTGQCQLAYAFSSDG
+1809 LTGQCQLAYAFSADG
-1824 TQLRGIYVFDK
+1824 TQLKGIYVFDK

-1845 DNSISGTKV
+1845 TNEISGTKV

-1866 TGFEQALAYADEWK
+1866 TGFEQALKYADEWG

-1898 NVEVGAA
+1898 NVEVRAA
-1905 TIGTLTMANVGDSP
+1905 TIGNLTMANLAQ

-1934 GSADGSNAKTD
+1934 GSADGSNALTD
-1945 SSILEIAG
+1945 SSILEIEG
-1953 AATIG
+1953 AAVIG
-1958 DVFDFDTVSVKKGI
+1958 DVFDFDTVSVKKGVS
-1972 ALELGAVSGAGFS
+1972 LGLGEVSGAGFN
-1985 MFADNELSATS
+1985 MYADNELFATS

-2013 GKSHAIISTT
+2013 GKGHAIIST
-2023 AGITGFDKDMVTL
+2023 ANGITGFDESMVTL
-2036 VAHDKG
+2036 EAHDKG
-2042 KVKTNLDNYSVMV
+2042 KTKTDLDNYSVKI

-2065 QKSDTYLNS
+2065 LKSDTYLNS
-2074 AYTAASMVGGVTL
+2074 NYTAASMAGGVTL

-2115 FTLNVTGGEIA
+2115 FTLTVTGGEIT

-2139 EGVVNG
+2139 EGVVDG

-2155 KGSFYSGKTYTVTA
+2155 KGGFYSGKTYTVTA
-2169 GTLGGFDLTA
+2169 GTIGGFDLTA
-2179 GEGVYVATNSQI
+2179 GEGVYVATQSKINF
-2191 KLGEDVTITGNIIG
+2191 GETATVTGNIIG
-2205 GGDTVVTSE
+2205 GGDTIVTTE
-2214 GKFSVAGLIMGVSE
+2214 GNLTVNGLIMGVSE
-2228 IVLNADGFLSAG
+2228 LVLNADGFISAS
-2240 GIDLGSGEGAGTVA
+2240 GINLGSGEGESTVA
-2254 GTIRVKSVPFTSEEG
+2254 GTIRVNPVAGSIVEG
-2269 NRRLIIESDTDIKNV
+2269 NRRLLVQSETDIRNV
-2284 QFVADPGTALY
+2284 KLADVAG
-2295 STGKQVYVVD
+2295 GKLINNGKEVYLFD
-2305 LTRVYYDPTYTEAVD
+2305 LSRIYFDPTFTADID
-2320 GTKAANGDTLLWGVN
+2320 GKKIGEDYLVWGTN
-2335 AFSSLTSAKGALI
+2335 AFSNFNDAVAAARSNGA
-2348 TGGTLYV
+2348 TLYV
-2355 SNANTRIGT
+2355 QNG
-2364 DDRLINLVIT
+2364 
-2374 DSNVP
+2374 
-2379 VMISGMTSGD
+2379 
-2389 KSFTGADAILII
+2389 
-2401 ENTTIGQDGESW
+2401 
-2413 LLNRVTAGNP
+2413 
-2423 WDHHNTIGGNLYV
+2423 GGNVSITGTPIVDLV
-2436 TINGSTIGG
+2436 VSGSTIPTIEFGLSGG
-2445 NNNQTTHF
+2445 QNAGDDHDVHVVIENSVIANNN
-2453 IDYLSYT
+2453 SYIMGQGAWNSRNT
-2460 GTEMVFD
+2460 FAGTFTLDVTDSVISGGRLRLGTFFNEGGKTYVLNFT
-2467 INDTI
+2467 DTE
-2472 IRNDLEFFG
+2472 IRGDMSILEDSPFG
-2481 DSGPL
+2481 ATDSV
-2486 RDGQTITINMTNV
+2486 TVNMTGV
-2499 TAPANKWWRITS
+2499 TAPVTKWWTFFD
-2511 GNPGNAGDIIVNI
+2511 GYPNEGAGKIDVNI
-2524 KDSSIGTS
+2524 KDSVLGDTSNGFRFALQRSNGNSNQFNGTLVT
-2532 GDMRFG
+2532 FT
-2538 VQSTWQWGTPT
+2538 VENSTVNGSLQIEKMEGQ
-2549 ATTNIT
+2549 NIT
-2555 FSVEDSYFSGYL
+2555 FNG
-2567 TAHSID
+2567 TA
-2573 SGRNCTFT
+2573 
-2581 GEKTLIIS
+2581 TLNVIGDNYVRYSLKFNEVNMAAGATIS
-2589 GSSNYI
+2589 GSTMSFRDGGILNVDAGNY
-2595 RASVHFSK
+2595 
-2603 VEIAATSYVTGST
+2603 
-2616 MALDGATVV
+2616 DGATK
-2625 VDGTGYEGPTKTLIW
+2625 DLIW
-2640 MNTTMSGVDAV
+2640 MSSTLSGATLGEV
-2651 TGENLADGYEVVK
+2651 ENLKDGYLLVL
-2664 GEKAIVISDGV
+2664 GSRALVISNGEV
-2675 LGNMYYDATYTSAI
+2675 GNLYVDATYTSSV
-2689 TGVTSAYGDVLIYS
+2689 TGSTSAAGDILIFVDDADAAGDV
-2703 GDAEENIAN
+2703 EHAN
-2712 AVTDLDVAKTNLTE
+2712 ALIELEDAKAKLTA

-2734 SEKELYGTLADED
+2734 SENELYGTLADED
-2747 ETPFVD
+2747 ETAFVD

-2760 FSEDGSVIAAAEA
+2760 FSEDGSIIAVAEE
-2773 GKTVSGN
+2773 GK
-2780 SVIELAGGSI
+2780 SVTGSATLEIAGGSI
-2790 GKKAVTHVDEETGDV
+2790 GKKAVTHIDEETGEE
-2805 IVDEEAVYA
+2805 IEDEPAVYA
-2814 TISGDGVTGTS
+2814 VISGSKDSVGGTS
-2825 EFVLSKVG
+2825 EFVLSKAG

-2885 EGYSGASK
+2885 EGYKGASK

-2900 LATFDENAITVD
+2900 LETFDESLITVD
-2912 EGGEFFLDRANN
+2912 EGGEFFLDRADK
-2924 TLWLVSTDPGNIY
+2924 TLWLVSTDPGNVY
-2937 FNTAYDATINGTS
+2937 FNTAYDASINGTS
-2950 FNGDLLFF
+2950 FNGDLLFYGS
-2958 QTNAFNAIS
+2958 NAFSVASADVIS
-2967 RDAISMGS
+2967 ERA
-2975 TSEDTVYV
+2975 TSEDVVYF

-2989 AEVVDLSGIG
+2989 TELIDLSGIG
-2999 SRKINLQGGSVGGFT
+2999 SRELQFDGGSVGDFK
-3014 VDAGSEVTISATTA
+3014 VDAGSYVRVVGSTSAVTIGSIE
-3028 GVTLGTLTG
+3028 G

-3047 TEGYSLTLIPAA
+3047 TADGYSVSLKPTT
-3059 ASTLT
+3059 ASSIGSL
-3064 SAVGVDAVTLL
+3064 VGVDSVALY
-3075 AANAGKMTVGQI
+3075 AANVANLTVGQI
-3087 DYILT
+3087 DYLAT
-3092 GGALTVDFADYTIGD
+3092 GGTFTIDFADYTIGD
-3107 AAQTAL
+3107 AAQTVL
-3113 INVGGGI
+3113 INVAGGI

-3149 MAYYDEDAK
+3149 MAYYDDEYK
-3158 AIFAVKRGNAGILD
+3158 AVNVVKRGNAGILD

-3180 GTTRVVDGVAN
+3180 GTTTFVEGVAN

-3213 DILIADGANRDIMV
+3213 DILIVDGANRDLMV

-3252 GRSGNVSVEIL
+3252 GRSGNVNVEITA
-3263 DSTITARSALA
+3263 STITGRSALA

-3296 ESGERVGSYDFTLKG
+3296 ESGEYVGSYDFTLKG
-3311 GAYNDSGSTDNVL
+3311 GAYNDGNNTDNVL
-3324 CITQYANMTGDTVN
+3324 CVTQYANMTGDTVN

-3363 LNQVNVSMKNVSST
+3363 LNQVNVSMKNVTST

-3386 PREANTTSINFTIEN
+3386 PREANSTSINFTIDN

-3420 ETYGGEANVYING
+3420 ENYSGEANVYING

-3443 RGVNTGDVDV
+3443 RGLNTGDVDV

-3458 AKVALHVAGTNNI
+3458 AKVALHVAGTNDV

-3498 NTGFILRGTAGYDAG
+3498 NTGFILRGTAGYDDG

-3537 NEIAGYKAVVGA
+3537 NEIEGYKAVVGA

-3563 FNSQYDNTI
+3563 FSSEYDNFI

-3647 DLTDPE
+3647 DVTDPE

-3670 GASITNL
+3670 GVSVTNL

-3682 LSQVTGNAVITIT
+3682 LSAVTGNATITVT
-3695 DDVAIRGAIDGG
+3695 DDVAFRGTIDGG
-3707 GAYVGGTSDLVFT
+3707 AAYVGGTSSLVFT
-3720 GAASAASI
+3720 GAASAGSI
-3728 VGFDNVTINANDVVA
+3728 VGFDTVTLNANDVVT
-3743 LSGEFTGAAITIDAA
+3743 LTGEFTGTAITIDATG
-3758 NFADFSKKVM
+3758 FTDFSKKVM
-3768 TATAFNDVATITII
+3768 TASSFGDVLPAVTII
-3782 NDPTT
+3782 NQGTNT
-3787 AFGWK
+3787 FGYLF
-3792 IVDDGEGKALLITS
+3792 VDDEEGKALLITS
-3806 DLVKDTYANAAWT
+3806 DLVKDTYADASWT

-3824 GFVDETA
+3824 GFVGDTA
-3831 LVWDQNAFNSAAS
+3831 LVWDANAFNSAA
-3844 AAAAVGEGNVLYIEG
+3844 AAAAKVGEGNVLYIEG
-3859 GIFGADA
+3859 GVFSSEEA
-3866 VTLANNNDVVIKDDA
+3866 VTLAKDNDVVIKDDA

-3894 SKALTATSISGSTAL
+3894 NKALTVSSISGASAL
-3909 SLVAGN
+3909 TLAAGN
-3915 AVAVSEG
+3915 AFAVTEG
-3922 IALAADA
+3922 IALADKA
-3929 TITIDVTGY
+3929 TITIDVTDFKQT
-3938 SLAGDDVVVLST
+3938 GDDTIVLST

-3960 LTDAAL
+3960 ITDAAL

-3996 LDTGFEGGVN
+3996 LDSGFEGGVN

-4055 DMAEGEV
+4055 DLPEGEV

-4089 YTGDVHVFIDKSTVC
+4089 YTGDVHVFIDKSTIC
-4104 TVTDNDSWL
+4104 TVTGDNTDSWL

-4161 DVEATE
+4161 NVEATE
-4167 TTEAKKSSVN
+4167 TTEAKKSSID
-4177 VNIKDSTVYNDIRF
+4177 VNIKGTTVYNDIRF
-4191 IGDSPMGGQDFSILN
+4191 IGDSPMGGQDFSVMN
-4206 ISLDNV
+4206 ITLDNV
-4212 TVGANRGWAIRGG
+4212 TVAANRGWAIRGG

-4237 TDPLNASL
+4237 TDPVNAST

-4305 SENDADPEL
+4305 ADADSDPEL
-4314 PNYTGDRVLT
+4314 PNYIGDRVLT

-4342 TGDSSLQ
+4342 TGESSLQ

-4356 SKDSKINVDLTG
+4356 SSDSKINVDLTG

-4376 VALNYQYDDDGNIIG
+4376 VALNFQYDDDGNIIG

-4416 AAYTLLTDYDAE
+4416 AAYTVLTDFAE
-4428 TGTVSK
+4428 NGAVSK
-4434 IVVKGGIQDV
+4434 IVVKGGIKDV

-4484 TGEIVPGALTSLAI
+4484 TGELVPGALTSLAI

-4575 IKVTTK
+4575 IRVTTK

-4594 KTEISLVLKAAQVF
+4594 KTEISLVLKAAEVF
-4608 VNTAWAN
+4608 VNTAWVGD
-4615 EEPGTEVVIDGTT
+4615 EYQPGTEVVVDGTT

-4642 ATKVNSDGSITVI
+4642 ATKVNSNGTIKVL

-4664 IARGITLVVDGTSTL
+4664 IARGIALVVDGTSEL
-4679 LNTTIGSDTDGALLL
+4679 LNTTIGSDTDGSLLL
-4694 QTGAIASGIN
+4694 QAGALASGISI
-4704 VSGKSAMVVE
+4704 SGKSAMVVE

-4729 TVTFAEG
+4729 TVVFAEG

-4765 NFTVTIDAG
+4765 NFTVTIDAA

-4797 EAASFIDLTIGN
+4797 EAASYIDLTIGN
-4809 RVLVDEFGAYFEIGM
+4809 RVLVDEFGAYFEIGL
-4824 TENNELVLKKEAS
+4824 TDNNELVLKKEAS

-4867 ATGDAA
+4867 ATGDDA
-4873 AAKAISAGAS
+4873 AAKAVSSGAS

-4905 SGAELASTDVTGTLT
+4905 SGAELADTDVTGTLT

-4929 IATFAPAEGKTITVD
+4929 MATFAPAEGKTITVD

-4956 EIAQF
+4956 DIAQF
-4961 TGLSNVLGNAT
+4961 TGLSNVLGNT
-4972 YTLTVTGEVQSGDSF
+4972 SYTLTVTGEVESGDSF

-4992 AAGFAS
+4992 AEGFAS

-5006 IVLTVGETQKVGELG
+5006 IVLTVGETQKVGNLG
-5021 YTLTLIDGNLALNIS
+5021 YTLTLTEGNLALNIS

-5099 SAIAKTVT
+5099 SDIAKTLT
-5107 VNDGATLTGNATITT
+5107 VNDGATLTGNAVITT

-5136 ATNGAQISGLNYVTG
+5136 ATNGAQITGLSYVTG

-5211 ILTVVKQA
+5211 ILSVSKIE
-5219 PPTPDTPTQAYV
+5219 PPAPDTPTQAYV
-5231 NSEWTGLEDGTIV
+5231 NSEWTGLADGTIV

-5268 TDDGSVNVVGGTVS
+5268 TADGSVNVVGGTVS

-5299 VGTASFKDKPITIN
+5299 VGTASFENLPITIN

-5319 TALAPRAAAQFA
+5319 TALTTRTVPQFA
-5331 FLQFVSGD
+5331 FIQFVSGE
-5339 TKYTL
+5339 TQYTL

-5362 DAAYSPVF
+5362 DATYSPVF
-5370 NATVTFGDVE
+5370 NATITFGDAE
-5380 LALNQAVQVGD
+5380 LVLNQTVKVGD
-5391 YVYTLGTTGNL
+5391 FTYTLGTTGNM
-5402 ELTLKVTKYV
+5402 ELTLKVAKYI

-5447 TEWGTLALGDGWSFA
+5447 TEWGSLALGDGWSFA

-5526 NSTAASA
+5526 NSTAASS

-5598 GGGIDWS
+5598 AGGVDWS
-5605 IVMVAKVNETETP
+5605 IVMVAKVNESETP

-5642 NDVGTVA
+5642 NDTGTVA
-5649 IATMASTGISS
+5649 IATMAATGISS